1 MKPETQQELFNL
13 LYQLEDFFDYDETNF
28 GKEIGLLL
36 NKLQEE
42 LLSITPLENAIK
54 DINVMTKQ
62 IELELEELG
71 FIKVDKSTFKDYWD
85 MLYDTLLTKYGISSS
100 EADRELTLYYNQL
113 N

>member
-42 LLSITPLENAIK
+42 LLKITTLENAIK
-54 DINVMTKQ
+54 DID
-62 IELELEELG
+62 IENLQQTHNNK
-71 FIKVDKSTFKDYWD
+71 I
-85 MLYDTLLTKYGISSS
+85 
-100 EADRELTLYYNQL
+100 N

>member
-42 LLSITPLENAIK
+42 LLKITTLEDAIK
-54 DINVMTKQ
+54 DID
-62 IELELEELG
+62 IENLQQAH
-71 FIKVDKSTFKDYWD
+71 INK
-85 MLYDTLLTKYGISSS
+85 I
-100 EADRELTLYYNQL
+100 N

>member
-42 LLSITPLENAIK
+42 LLKITTLEDAIK
-54 DINVMTKQ
+54 DID
-62 IELELEELG
+62 IENLQQEH
-71 FIKVDKSTFKDYWD
+71 INK
-85 MLYDTLLTKYGISSS
+85 I
-100 EADRELTLYYNQL
+100 N

>member
-1 MKPETQQELFNL
+1 

-42 LLSITPLENAIK
+42 LLKITTLEDAIK
-54 DINVMTKQ
+54 DID
-62 IELELEELG
+62 IENLQQTHNNK
-71 FIKVDKSTFKDYWD
+71 I
-85 MLYDTLLTKYGISSS
+85 
-100 EADRELTLYYNQL
+100 N

>member
-36 NKLQEE
+36 IKLQEE
-42 LLSITPLENAIK
+42 LLKITTLEDAIK
-54 DINVMTKQ
+54 DID
-62 IELELEELG
+62 IENLQQTHNNK
-71 FIKVDKSTFKDYWD
+71 I
-85 MLYDTLLTKYGISSS
+85 
-100 EADRELTLYYNQL
+100 N

>member
-13 LYQLEDFFDYDETNF
+13 LYKLEDFFDYDETNF

-42 LLSITPLENAIK
+42 LLKITTLEDAIK
-54 DINVMTKQ
+54 DID
-62 IELELEELG
+62 IENLQQEH
-71 FIKVDKSTFKDYWD
+71 INK
-85 MLYDTLLTKYGISSS
+85 I
-100 EADRELTLYYNQL
+100 N

>member
-42 LLSITPLENAIK
+42 LLKITTLEDAIK
-54 DINVMTKQ
+54 DID
-62 IELELEELG
+62 IENLQQTHNNK
-71 FIKVDKSTFKDYWD
+71 I
-85 MLYDTLLTKYGISSS
+85 
-100 EADRELTLYYNQL
+100 N